1 MAKWVAEDL
10 HAQPKENFIA
20 ERRAIPRFF
29 TLTDS
34 QRNSL
39 IKQNP
44 LFGNV
49 VCRCEVVT
57 EGEIVEA
64 IRRVPGARD
73 MDGIKRRTRAGM
85 GRCQAG
91 FCTPKI
97 MEILARELGISQKE
111 ITKSGGKSYLI
122 EQEEDK

>member
-1 MAKWVAEDL
+1 MTESQKSCCLRALAD
-10 HAQPKENFIA
+10 AQIFSA
-20 ERRAIPRFF
+20 
-29 TLTDS
+29 LTDA
-34 QRNSL
+34 QRNAL
-39 IKQNP
+39 IASNP

-97 MEILARELGISQKE
+97 MEILARELGVSQTE
-111 ITKSGGKSYLI
+111 ITKSGGESYLLKDSG
-122 EQEEDK
+122 EDK